1 MGALFGV
8 LTLVAI
14 LAIAPSAFAQESG
27 TTVNIS
33 AGAGSSPNCA
43 QANNCFDQ
51 DVINVATGTT
61 VEWKNN
67 DKVSHTVTSG
77 TPSDNQTGTIFD
89 SSLIASGKDF
99 SFTFNNPG
107 TYNYFCQ
114 VHPWMTGQVIVG
126 AAAASSSTSSTTPTT
141 SSTTPSMNM
150 SSPMPSTSASN
161 QSSTTPSMNMS
172 SPMSSTSTNNQ
183 SSTTPTTSSTTPSM
197 NMSSPM
203 SGTTMSSTSS
213 SNQSSSMAPTTNTQ
227 PAPTSTQPAPAPAQ
241 PSETSSTLAPPAST
255 QSTSSTNSD
264 QISGWAT
271 GMAVAAILSG
281 IGIWTAVRRR

>member
-1 MGALFGV
+1 MMSKPMGVLFGV

-126 AAAASSSTSSTTPTT
+126 AAATTSTPTSSTTPT
-141 SSTTPSMNM
+141 
-150 SSPMPSTSASN
+150 ASN
-161 QSSTTPSMNMS
+161 TTQSMNMS
-172 SPMSSTSTNNQ
+172 SPMSSMPSSNQ
-183 SSTTPTTSSTTPSM
+183 SSTTSTASSNQSSTTPSM

-203 SGTTMSSTSS
+203 SGTTMSSTPS
-213 SNQSSSMAPTTNTQ
+213 SNQSSSTTSTTNTQ
-227 PAPTSTQPAPAPAQ
+227 PTPTSTQPAPAPAQ

-255 QSTSSTNSD
+255 QSTSSTDSG
-264 QISGWAT
+264 QMSGWAT
-271 GMAVAAILSG
+271 GMAIAAILSG
-281 IGIWTAVRRR
+281 VGIWTAVRRR

>member
-1 MGALFGV
+1 MSKPTGVLFGV

-14 LAIAPSAFAQESG
+14 LAIDPSAFAQEPG

-33 AGAGSSPNCA
+33 AGAGSSPNCS
-43 QANNCFDQ
+43 QANNCFNP
-51 DVINVATGTT
+51 DVINVAPGTT

-77 TPSDNQTGTIFD
+77 NPSDNQTGTIFD

-126 AAAASSSTSSTTPTT
+126 AAATT
-141 SSTTPSMNM
+141 SNTTSNNTSTPSTA
-150 SSPMPSTSASN
+150 PST
-161 QSSTTPSMNMS
+161 NM
-172 SPMSSTSTNNQ
+172 STSTAP
-183 SSTTPTTSSTTPSM
+183 ST
-197 NMSSPM
+197 NMS
-203 SGTTMSSTSS
+203 
-213 SNQSSSMAPTTNTQ
+213 
-227 PAPTSTQPAPAPAQ
+227 TSTQPAPPTTSTQ
-241 PSETSSTLAPPAST
+241 PAPPTTST
-255 QSTSSTNSD
+255 QPVSNTDSG
-264 QISGWAT
+264 QMSGWVI
-271 GMAVAAILSG
+271 GMTVAAIMSG

>member
-1 MGALFGV
+1 MISKPMGALFGV

-33 AGAGSSPNCA
+33 AGAGSSPNCS
-43 QANNCFDQ
+43 QAKNCFDQ

-77 TPSDNQTGTIFD
+77 SPSDNQTGTIFD

-126 AAAASSSTSSTTPTT
+126 AAATASNPTSSTTPTT

-150 SSPMPSTSASN
+150 SSPM
-161 QSSTTPSMNMS
+161 
-172 SPMSSTSTNNQ
+172 SSTSSNQ
-183 SSTTPTTSSTTPSM
+183 ASSTTPTTSSTTPSM

-203 SGTTMSSTSS
+203 SSTSS
-213 SNQSSSMAPTTNTQ
+213 NQA
-227 PAPTSTQPAPAPAQ
+227 
-241 PSETSSTLAPPAST
+241 
-255 QSTSSTNSD
+255 
-264 QISGWAT
+264 
-271 GMAVAAILSG
+271 
-281 IGIWTAVRRR
+281 

>member
-1 MGALFGV
+1 MMSKPMGVLFGV

-33 AGAGSSPNCA
+33 AGAGSSPNCS
-43 QANNCFDQ
+43 QANNCFDP

-77 TPSDNQTGTIFD
+77 TPSDSQTGTIFD

-107 TYNYFCQ
+107 TYSYFCQ

-126 AAAASSSTSSTTPTT
+126 AAATTSTPTSSTTPT
-141 SSTTPSMNM
+141 
-150 SSPMPSTSASN
+150 ASN
-161 QSSTTPSMNMS
+161 TTQSMNMS
-172 SPMSSTSTNNQ
+172 SPMSSMPSSNQ
-183 SSTTPTTSSTTPSM
+183 SSTTSTASSNQSSTTPSM

-203 SGTTMSSTSS
+203 SGTTMSSTPS
-213 SNQSSSMAPTTNTQ
+213 SNQSSSTTSTTNTQ
-227 PAPTSTQPAPAPAQ
+227 PTPTSTQPAPAPAQ

-255 QSTSSTNSD
+255 QSTSSTDSG
-264 QISGWAT
+264 QMSGWAT
-271 GMAVAAILSG
+271 GMAIAAILSG
-281 IGIWTAVRRR
+281 VGIWTAVRRR

>member
-1 MGALFGV
+1 MSKPMGALFGV

-172 SPMSSTSTNNQ
+172 SPMS
-183 SSTTPTTSSTTPSM
+183 
-197 NMSSPM
+197 
-203 SGTTMSSTSS
+203 GTTMSSTPS
-213 SNQSSSMAPTTNTQ
+213 SNQSSRSTTPTTNTQ
-227 PAPTSTQPAPAPAQ
+227 PAPTSAQPAPAPAQ

-255 QSTSSTNSD
+255 QSTSSTDSG
-264 QISGWAT
+264 QMSGWAT

-281 IGIWTAVRRR
+281 IGVWTAVRRR